1 MSNRKKEKLWGT
13 ILGVI
18 TFVALIAGATYAWYS
33 WSSGESILTGGTN
46 CFTINYTAGNSI
58 GSGANSPAG
67 LGVSDSYT
75 GGLYTDIKMAISNTC
90 SVKGV
95 GTIKLT
101 TSSFKNSDGTSA
113 VSLISD
119 GNTLKYVV
127 ATVTNPNTSSE
138 TVTPITGCSGSIT
151 DTGQKSICDFDLTN
165 LDAHKLE
172 DILTMINKFIKEH
185 EIKIFN
191 GNYYFFNIYRCL
203 RKLITLEFY
212 PDDTSVIELIP
223 LFNTI
228 PDEELRQR
236 IQKDFENIE
245 KSDKPLI
252 EKIEDAII
260 VAHHYSYDLPLAQ
273 KKRDK

>member
-58 GSGANSPAG
+58 GSGTNSPAG

-165 LDAHKLE
+165 LASASATVPTYRVYVWLDGSNVSTNFGG
-172 DILTMINKFIKEH
+172 I
-185 EIKIFN
+185 
-191 GNYYFFNIYRCL
+191 IYSGSL
-203 RKLITLEFY
+203 NA
-212 PDDTSVIELIP
+212 S
-223 LFNTI
+223 
-228 PDEELRQR
+228 
-236 IQKDFENIE
+236 
-245 KSDKPLI
+245 
-252 EKIEDAII
+252 A
-260 VAHHYSYDLPLAQ
+260 AQ
-273 KKRDK
+273 KQE